1 MQLTIKHYDISAT
14 IQTSED
20 ITLDEVMNQFNALLI
35 SATFS
40 QEGIN
45 DWIIEKAEELLQD
58 KKTTE

>member
-14 IQTSED
+14 IQTSDD

-40 QEGIN
+40 QVQIDN
-45 DWIIEKAEELLQD
+45 WIIDKAEELIQD
-58 KKTTE
+58 KKD

>member
-14 IQTSED
+14 IETSED
-20 ITLDEVMNQFNALLI
+20 ITLDDVINQFNALLI

-45 DWIIEKAEELLQD
+45 DWIIEKAERL
-58 KKTTE
+58 KKAKKKAQ